1 MAPGAILSGGTPKM
15 KSETQPTK
23 PEKTLAPALRVK
35 TSLFAGYWSC
45 TGVKGEMNRK
55 GVIHDPT
62 ARYCTK

>member
-1 MAPGAILSGGTPKM
+1 M